1 MIFSIQ
7 GCPAG
12 SSKMAPS
19 RTGHVR
25 RGTLVALIGLLHNC
39 HSFSSQDVL
48 RGTLIAHITLIWTDH
63 STKGTS
69 PCHMGP
75 TLVRRSGQH
84 QDHCLNRIRCCLCR
98 IPMTGLE
105 EPWLGF
111 KDFFFLSF
119 RSGGIGFRC
128 VADVAWTSE
137 ELHSLI
143 PFLWSVEEM
152 FSIYLALIVIFAQ
165 RF

>member
-1 MIFSIQ
+1 MIISIQ

-12 SSKMAPS
+12 SSKMASS
-19 RTGHVR
+19 REGHVR
-25 RGTLVALIGLLHNC
+25 RGTLVAHIGLLHNC

-48 RGTLIAHITLIWTDH
+48 RGTLIAHITLISTDQ

-75 TLVRRSGQH
+75 TLVRRNGQH

-105 EPWLGF
+105 ELWLWF
-111 KDFFFLSF
+111 KDFYFLSF

-152 FSIYLALIVIFAQ
+152 FSIYLAMIFIL
-165 RF
+165 FF

>member
-1 MIFSIQ
+1 MIFFIQ

-12 SSKMAPS
+12 SSKMASS
-19 RTGHVR
+19 REGHVR

-48 RGTLIAHITLIWTDH
+48 RGTLIAHITLISTEH

-69 PCHMGP
+69 PCLMGP

-84 QDHCLNRIRCCLCR
+84 QDHCLNRTLCCLCR

-105 EPWLGF
+105 ELWLWF

-137 ELHSLI
+137 KVRSLI
-143 PFLWSVEEM
+143 TLLWRVEEM
-152 FSIYLALIVIFAQ
+152 FSIYLDLNLVLF
-165 RF
+165 F